1 MAADASK
8 YGITQPLDEAPPHDG
23 DEDSSA
29 ALVTV
34 LKALGVYESQ
44 EGSRRRASLI
54 DDVAAECQHWCREE
68 WLLQGND
75 HDSSPRCELRTF
87 GSVKLDVHT
96 PDADIDLVLVA
107 PRHCTRTAFFD
118 RLAKRLENREDVG
131 EGRVMPVRD
140 AYTPVLK
147 FRMTTTDV
155 DLLFAPLGLEKLP
168 EPLDIMD
175 DSLMNGLDDV
185 SVRSLN
191 GARVAEYLLDLVPDQ
206 SVFRVALRAI
216 KKWARCKGLYS
227 NVLGLLGGINCA
239 ILVAFVCQKYPL
251 KDPAVVLEK
260 FFRIMEVWEWPNPIM
275 LRQPS
280 ADDARAWNPRCLCS
294 VRFAAT
300 APSERESAPR
310 RHRRGRSERE
320 RAPRHAIDAITTTQ
334 AQPPR
339 PRPPR
344 AHRHAGAPVDEF
356 VVQHRRAPAARHQ
369 GGAGARYIGDAAD
382 PEARPQ

>member
-147 FRMTTTDV
+147 FRMSTTDV
-155 DLLFAPLGLEKLP
+155 DLLFAPLDLEKLP

-294 VRFAAT
+294 VPLSCVATTASTLDNAGSTPAT
-300 APSERESAPR
+300 APTSRPSSR
-310 RHRRGRSERE
+310 RRTH
-320 RAPRHAIDAITTTQ
+320 P
-334 AQPPR
+334 
-339 PRPPR
+339 
-344 AHRHAGAPVDEF
+344 
-356 VVQHRRAPAARHQ
+356 
-369 GGAGARYIGDAAD
+369 
-382 PEARPQ
+382 